1 MFRIGIKSEFAMKT
15 LALIVAI
22 LMFCVAGNAQN
33 RMLGFGF
40 GGGIAIPTD
49 DAADYSKIGFDGFV
63 NGMLSFSSSFNAGVI
78 LGYASFPSK
87 MVDTLNLPNTVVR
100 AFLLRGAYTFTSEQ
114 RIHPYIA
121 AFGGLYHTKINKC
134 LTVTGNEVVSV
145 NITDSSYG
153 YGVEDGVRRGNISV
167 GVAYYV
173 VGFDF
178 KYVLVNVGYSLF
190 FKIR

>member
-1 MFRIGIKSEFAMKT
+1 MKR
-15 LALIVAI
+15 LILIVALLAI
-22 LMFCVAGNAQN
+22 AITGSAQEKKWN
-33 RMLGFGF
+33 IGI

-63 NGMLSFSSSFNAGVI
+63 NGMLSFSSSFDAGVI

-134 LTVTGNEVVSV
+134 LTVTGNELAP
-145 NITDSSYG
+145 
-153 YGVEDGVRRGNISV
+153 IS
-167 GVAYYV
+167 
-173 VGFDF
+173 
-178 KYVLVNVGYSLF
+178 
-190 FKIR
+190 